1 MKTINIP
8 VQGAYGKDR
17 MQIINR
23 YKQDIVPSE
32 YVSVVKLSQPH
43 MTVTEKSVL
52 CAVQI
57 ISDHFKKK
65 GD

>member
-1 MKTINIP
+1 
-8 VQGAYGKDR
+8 
-17 MQIINR
+17 
-23 YKQDIVPSE
+23 
-32 YVSVVKLSQPH
+32 

-65 GD
+65 RRLKNEQNTDGTTDQNRERGN